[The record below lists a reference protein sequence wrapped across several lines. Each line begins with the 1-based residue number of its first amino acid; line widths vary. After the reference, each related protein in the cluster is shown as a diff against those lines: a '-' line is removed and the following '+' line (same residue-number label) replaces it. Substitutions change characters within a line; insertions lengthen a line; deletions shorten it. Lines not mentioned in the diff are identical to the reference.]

1 MNEPPPVRV
10 RIAPSPTGDPHVGTA
25 YMALLNLIFARQR
38 GGKFVLRIED
48 TDRVRFVASS
58 ERMIFEA
65 LRWLGLD
72 WDEGPDKGGP
82 YGPYRQSE
90 RTPLYAEA
98 VASLLERGQAYR
110 CFCTPEQLDAM
121 RREQIAAK
129 QPPHYNRTCRRLDP
143 ATAAAR
149 AAGEAFTVRLAVP
162 EQGAPTFR
170 DQLRG
175 AITFDHT
182 NVDDQVLLKSDG
194 FPTYHLANVVD
205 DHHMRISDVIRAEE
219 WISSTPK
226 HVLLYQAFGWEAPRF
241 WHMPLLRNPDKS
253 KISKRKNPVSLIFYR
268 QTGYLP
274 EAMVNFLGLLGGGMP
289 VADAQA
295 GDTAA
300 TEKFTLADM
309 KARFQFEQIRLGGP
323 VFDLK
328 KLRWLNGLY
337 LRALTPEGFLQ
348 AVREGMF
355 GADYLAQ
362 ITPLVQERIETLG
375 QFLDLADF
383 FFLDQVLPPP
393 EVFLPKKR
401 DLAATLAQAAELLTV
416 LESAAWEHAALEA
429 ALRQLAERTQWS
441 AKEVFML
448 LRALITGKT
457 ASPPLLE
464 SCLVLGRA
472 RCSDRLRRFLAV
484 PRSGH

>member
-1 MNEPPPVRV
+1 
-10 RIAPSPTGDPHVGTA
+10 
-25 YMALLNLIFARQR
+25 
-38 GGKFVLRIED
+38 
-48 TDRVRFVASS
+48 
-58 ERMIFEA
+58 
-65 LRWLGLD
+65 
-72 WDEGPDKGGP
+72 
-82 YGPYRQSE
+82 
-90 RTPLYAEA
+90 
-98 VASLLERGQAYR
+98 
-110 CFCTPEQLDAM
+110 
-121 RREQIAAK
+121 
-129 QPPHYNRTCRRLDP
+129 
-143 ATAAAR
+143 
-149 AAGEAFTVRLAVP
+149 
-162 EQGAPTFR
+162 
-170 DQLRG
+170 
-175 AITFDHT
+175 
-182 NVDDQVLLKSDG
+182 
-194 FPTYHLANVVD
+194 
-205 DHHMRISDVIRAEE
+205 
-219 WISSTPK
+219 
-226 HVLLYQAFGWEAPRF
+226 
-241 WHMPLLRNPDKS
+241 MPLLRNPDKS

-274 EAMVNFLGLLGGGMP
+274 AAMVNFLGLLGGGMP

-309 KARFQFEQIRLGGP
+309 MARFQFEQIRLGGP

-355 GADYLAQ
+355 SADYLAQ

-401 DLAATLAQAAELLTV
+401 DLAATLAQAAELLTI

-472 RCSDRLRRFLAV
+472 RCSDRLRRFLAH
-484 PRSGH
+484 PHGAK